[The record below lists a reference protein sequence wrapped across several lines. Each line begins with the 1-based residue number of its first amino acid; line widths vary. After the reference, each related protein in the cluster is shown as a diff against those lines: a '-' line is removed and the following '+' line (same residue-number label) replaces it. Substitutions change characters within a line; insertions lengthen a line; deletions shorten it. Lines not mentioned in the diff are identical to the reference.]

1 MDGQKENGRPSC
13 FIPCTIQRRR
23 KIILRTRCHTQRQNL
38 HFELSHLDNA
48 SRVYIFFLHKQKMT
62 ALECSLLLPA
72 RFSLG
77 ISEASVLLIVSSDL
91 HQPFSTHN
99 PGSQGFLL
107 CFRLRGSDFRFPA
120 WLDFGIRFTGWSSL
134 RFEAESR
141 VRKKFFFQGAILSL
155 SLGKVKV
162 VQ

>member
-1 MDGQKENGRPSC
+1 MDGQNENGRPSC

-23 KIILRTRCHTQRQNL
+23 KTILRTRCHTQRQNL
-38 HFELSHLDNA
+38 HFALSHLDNA

-77 ISEASVLLIVSSDL
+77 ISEASVLLIVPSDP

-99 PGSQGFLL
+99 PGSSSCAFGCEGLTSGSLPDWTLGFALL
-107 CFRLRGSDFRFPA
+107 ADL
-120 WLDFGIRFTGWSSL
+120 
-134 RFEAESR
+134 
-141 VRKKFFFQGAILSL
+141 LSKL
-155 SLGKVKV
+155 KQKVE
-162 VQ
+162 